1 MKKLKYI
8 ISLLAVTL
16 IGNFLLIPVS
26 AQETVTLEIPAR
38 GYLESEVETSILKYI
53 TLQPENPD
61 YQDVICQQQNL
72 QQQINQLFLE
82 YLSEPLTLTD
92 VENAEYYKIY
102 YTNENIYDIKKH

>member
-38 GYLESEVETSILKYI
+38 GY
-53 TLQPENPD
+53 
-61 YQDVICQQQNL
+61 
-72 QQQINQLFLE
+72 
-82 YLSEPLTLTD
+82 
-92 VENAEYYKIY
+92 
-102 YTNENIYDIKKH
+102 